1 MIIIAAAWAY
11 ERFGYRS
18 AEWDMVDYD
27 WIECGTGSGAACVI
41 DGDTLVIGHRR
52 IRLTGFDTPERDGAC
67 EAERRLASVARY
79 ELTRWL
85 NRGSFEMDGGAEPP
99 RDQYGRELRSAR
111 RAGEQVA
118 DYMVARNLA
127 RRSGFD
133 QDWCAGEG

>member
-1 MIIIAAAWAY
+1 
-11 ERFGYRS
+11 
-18 AEWDMVDYD
+18 MVDYD